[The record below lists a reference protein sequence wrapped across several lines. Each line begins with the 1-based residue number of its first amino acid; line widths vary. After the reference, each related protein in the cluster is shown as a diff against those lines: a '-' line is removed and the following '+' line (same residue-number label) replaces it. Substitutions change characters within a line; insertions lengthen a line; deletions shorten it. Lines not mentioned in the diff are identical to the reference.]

1 METEIDSTFTPIEEF
16 KSQINTDSKN
26 IKSLK
31 YKLQNETEII
41 YETNT
46 KI

>member
-1 METEIDSTFTPIEEF
+1 METEIDSTFTPIVEF

-31 YKLQNETEII
+31 YKLQNETEIR